1 MKESDLKHYLCILF
15 KTLRNLQQIQLI
27 SSRIS
32 SHPIT
37 SSLGNL
43 PGAGEAPGQVWQAAT
58 LQVAQ
63 QQVGS
68 LLWAQVEAQVW
79 PQKQASL
86 EVVFTESAKGLAVAT
101 ATTKRS
107 LNMLPQGE

>member
-1 MKESDLKHYLCILF
+1 MRFITWVSVEHEESEKYLCLA
-15 KTLRNLQQIQLI
+15 TLIGAGPGAGPGRGAG
-27 SSRIS
+27 
-32 SHPIT
+32 P
-37 SSLGNL
+37 G

-58 LQVAQ
+58 LQVEQ

-79 PQKQASL
+79 PQKQASF
-86 EVVFTESAKGLAVAT
+86 EVVFTEGAKGLAVAT